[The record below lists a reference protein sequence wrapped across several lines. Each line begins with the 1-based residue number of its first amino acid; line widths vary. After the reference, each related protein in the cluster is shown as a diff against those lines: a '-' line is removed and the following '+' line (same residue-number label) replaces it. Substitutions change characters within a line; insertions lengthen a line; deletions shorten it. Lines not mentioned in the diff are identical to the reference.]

1 MNMVIVA
8 NSIEAL
14 LAEND
19 EQTSASVTDSDVLG
33 HVRNMELEDLK
44 TLKISRYAFDKML
57 YTLRQAFKVKGSAVE
72 SYWLLVG
79 DTYVKDILIPEQSAS
94 HGYVSV
100 SERGILKISKLIQEN
115 QIKIMGWGHSHA
127 DFGVFFSGTDRGN
140 QMTVFYETTNYIK
153 NSKGEL
159 IKYCYGSTYNIHEKV
174 YAVLSYQFKDEEVR
188 SVEISHEIIDDGCRF
203 DPNSEKID
211 LSKLLMD

>member
-1 MNMVIVA
+1 MVIVA
-8 NSIEAL
+8 NSIEEL

-19 EQTSASVTDSDVLG
+19 KQTSASATHSEILW
-33 HVRNMELEDLK
+33 HFRNMELEELK
-44 TLKISRYAFDKML
+44 TLKISRYAFDKMM
-57 YTLRQAFKVKGSAVE
+57 YTLRQAFKVKRSAVE

-79 DTYVKDILIPEQSAS
+79 ETYVKDILIPEQSVS

-100 SERGILKISKLIQEN
+100 SARGILKIAKFIQEHK
-115 QIKIMGWGHSHA
+115 IKILGWGHSHA
-127 DFGVFFSGTDRGN
+127 DFDVFFSGTDRGN

-174 YAVLSYQFKDEEVR
+174 YAILSYQFKGEDVR
-188 SVEISHEIIDDGCRF
+188 SVEIPHEIIDDGRQF
-203 DPNSEKID
+203 DLASETID
-211 LSKLLMD
+211 LSELLVD